1 MSSLYIVYIVV
12 YVKTEE
18 HYTAKLPWG
27 GGGGRGRGGVATKE
41 PALKICHCYVAAL
54 LLDALPSFYYVM
66 CGVFAVMPA

>member
-1 MSSLYIVYIVV
+1 MSSLYIVYIISL
-12 YVKTEE
+12 YMS
-18 HYTAKLPWG
+18 KLENTILPSCHG
-27 GGGGRGRGGVATKE
+27 AGAGGGVATKE